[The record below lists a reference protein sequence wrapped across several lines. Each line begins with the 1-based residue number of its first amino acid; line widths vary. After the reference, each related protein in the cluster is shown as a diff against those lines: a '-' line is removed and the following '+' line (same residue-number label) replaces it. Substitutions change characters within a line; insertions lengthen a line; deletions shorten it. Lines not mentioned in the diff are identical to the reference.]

1 MYDPLGKWL
10 AEEFMLVGLTHKG
23 AFLVILDLL
32 EIDLQGSL
40 WWFWSV
46 GEIFSICNSRW
57 SWLTFRTY
65 REVLD
70 DLNSLG
76 EKSSLGDS
84 LRSWLMVLTYEG
96 VSFVISNPL
105 GSVLGILTC

>member
-1 MYDPLGKWL
+1 
-10 AEEFMLVGLTHKG
+10 MLVGLTHKG

-32 EIDLQGSL
+32 GRQTYKEVFDDSDLLGK
-40 WWFWSV
+40 FFPFVTHDGV
-46 GEIFSICNSRW
+46 G
-57 SWLTFRTY
+57 LTFRTY
-65 REVLD
+65 REVLN

-76 EKSSLGDS
+76 ENSSLGDS

-96 VSFVISNPL
+96 VSFVTSNPL